1 MSSLENTLLD
11 PTPETTAITDIT
23 DINAE
28 SRAPEFAIEEFL
40 AVEQTK
46 DLLRFSTAGSVD
58 DGKSTLIGRLLYDSR
73 NVYEDQVRAVTGTTI
88 QPGQKQPTIDF
99 AQLTDGLRAERE
111 QGITIDVA
119 YRYFSTQ
126 RRKFIIADTPGHE
139 QYTRNMAT
147 GASTADLAIILIDAR
162 KGILTQSRRHAY
174 IASLLG
180 IRHLVAAVNKMD
192 LVDFSESVFRQIDTD
207 LRALMQQFSGSQF
220 TAANLVTI
228 PVSALEGDNVVEPS
242 TRTPWYT
249 GPTLLEHLEQVPVN
263 DHDLTKGFRLP
274 IQRVIRP
281 DQHYRG
287 FAGQIAAGIIRKGDE
302 ILALPSGRTSRVAS
316 ITTFDGDLEFAIAP
330 QSIALTLEDE
340 LDISRG
346 DLLVTP
352 NARPEHA
359 TQIEATLVWFDGQ
372 RLESHKPYL
381 LKHGAQTLNAR
392 VSRVLDRTNIQSL
405 ELEAVHTLAMND
417 IGTVE
422 ITLTRDLFFDRY
434 AANRAT
440 GSFILIDAAT
450 NATVAAGMI
459 RSAVTS
465 VDADESTPTH
475 KSAILHI
482 PNPAQAAAVEQALLA
497 QNIPVVRTRTSTAR
511 ILHSLIHLGIVT
523 ILEAETTPEAAEA
536 DTIAASAF
544 SPEAFLAH
552 LREQGILPAPK
563 GDPA

>member
-1 MSSLENTLLD
+1 MSNHSQAAVLD
-11 PTPETTAITDIT
+11 QTPEQ
-23 DINAE
+23 
-28 SRAPEFAIEEFL
+28 APGETLFAIEEFL
-40 AVEQTK
+40 AIEQTK

-73 NVYEDQVRAVTGTTI
+73 NVYEDQVRAVTGKVTA
-88 QPGQKQPTIDF
+88 PGQKQPTIDF

-147 GASTADLAIILIDAR
+147 GASTASLAIILIDAR

-180 IRHLVAAVNKMD
+180 IRHLVAAINKMD
-192 LVDFSESVFRQIDTD
+192 LVDFSEDVYNQIATD
-207 LRALMQQFSGSQF
+207 LHAMVKEFGS
-220 TAANLVTI
+220 ANLVTI

-249 GPTLLEHLEQVPVN
+249 GPTLLEHLEQVPVG
-263 DHDLTKGFRLP
+263 DLDLTKGFRLP

-281 DQHYRG
+281 DQHFRG
-287 FAGQIAAGIIRKGDE
+287 FAGQIAAGTIRPGDE
-302 ILALPSGRTSRVAS
+302 IVALPSGRTSRVVS
-316 ITTFDGDLEFAIAP
+316 ITTFDGELDQASAP
-330 QSIALTLEDE
+330 QSITLTLEDE

-346 DLLVTP
+346 DLLVAP
-352 NARPEHA
+352 SGRPQHA
-359 TQIEATLVWFDGQ
+359 TQIEATLVWFDAH

-392 VSRVLDRTNIQSL
+392 IPRVLHRTNIHSL
-405 ELEAVHTLAMND
+405 EQEAVHTLAMND

-422 ITLTRDLFFDRY
+422 LATTRQLFFDPY
-434 AANRAT
+434 TANRAT
-440 GSFILIDAAT
+440 GSFILIDPAT
-450 NATVAAGMI
+450 NATAAAGMI
-459 RSAVTS
+459 RNAVTS
-465 VDADESTPTH
+465 EDADETTPTH

-482 PNPAQAAAVEQALLA
+482 TNPEQAAAIEQTLLEA
-497 QNIPVVRTRTSTAR
+497 HIPVVRTRTPTPR

-523 ILEAETTPEAAEA
+523 ILEAETTPEAVEA
-536 DTIAASAF
+536 ASIAASAF
-544 SPEAFLAH
+544 TPEAFLAH